1 MYKKLLAIFMVILS
15 FSSFA
20 KNKLKIG
27 VTLQPYYSFAV
38 NIVKDRADVIPVVRL
53 DQYDSHS
60 YQPKPDD
67 IKRMNTLDV
76 LIVNGI
82 GHDEFIFDI
91 LNSADRKKDIKVIYA
106 NKNVSLMP
114 IAGSIR
120 AEKVMNPHT
129 FISITTSIQ
138 QVYNIAKELGEI
150 DPANKEFYLKNSNR
164 IFTRVKN
171 YVQTYI
177 NICSKI
183 ELEKPI
189 TKRTLRPYQYSTLR
203 NFHSEL
209 GISISKEKFISQLKK
224 S

>member
-1 MYKKLLAIFMVILS
+1 MYKKLLAILMVILS

-20 KNKLKIG
+20 KEKLKIG
-27 VTLQPYYSFAV
+27 VTLQPYYSFV
-38 NIVKDRADVIPVVRL
+38 TNIVKDKADVIPVVRL

-120 AEKVMNPHT
+120 AE
-129 FISITTSIQ
+129 
-138 QVYNIAKELGEI
+138 
-150 DPANKEFYLKNSNR
+150 
-164 IFTRVKN
+164 
-171 YVQTYI
+171 
-177 NICSKI
+177 
-183 ELEKPI
+183 
-189 TKRTLRPYQYSTLR
+189 
-203 NFHSEL
+203 
-209 GISISKEKFISQLKK
+209 
-224 S
+224 

>member
-91 LNSADRKKDIKVIYA
+91 LNSADRKKDIKVI
-106 NKNVSLMP
+106 
-114 IAGSIR
+114 
-120 AEKVMNPHT
+120 
-129 FISITTSIQ
+129 
-138 QVYNIAKELGEI
+138 
-150 DPANKEFYLKNSNR
+150 
-164 IFTRVKN
+164 
-171 YVQTYI
+171 
-177 NICSKI
+177 
-183 ELEKPI
+183 
-189 TKRTLRPYQYSTLR
+189 
-203 NFHSEL
+203 
-209 GISISKEKFISQLKK
+209 
-224 S
+224 